1 MKSLR
6 SYNRHFLTGTGI
18 IAAVYLAQNMLSF
31 ALPLLALEISGTGAG
46 FALITGAGFVP
57 NILFAIFVGVINDR
71 IRKATG
77 FRAYSILLAL
87 SCAALWLLMV
97 TDLVNLAAL
106 AVFMIALN
114 LLGYAI
120 GNLQFTLLRLTVPH
134 TDLSDATSLSSA
146 INSTISTVGPA
157 LGGLALYLI
166 GGTGLV
172 GLVTLLLA
180 VSMAAA
186 YTVTPEEPDPTPAPF
201 WPSLREG
208 FVVFSRNRELVM
220 MTIAVVLT
228 NAAAGAFTV
237 AMILKL
243 KTGLGA
249 NDFQVGLVAAV
260 GGVGSI
266 IASGYAPRLRRW
278 LGYRAAFYWPIWV
291 LALICLAGAGA
302 PTLWL
307 LFIISFFEGAFS
319 IFYAIG
325 VWSYRQESTEAAHM
339 GRVAGITGAI
349 FKLLMPPVIFLAG
362 VLTDAEAVAAAFW
375 LAASLN
381 IAAAIFLTTVAGWG
395 WPRRP
400 VAA

>member
-1 MKSLR
+1 MSTLR
-6 SYNRHFLTGTGI
+6 TYNRHFLTGTGI
-18 IAAVYLAQNMLSF
+18 IAAVILAQNMLSF
-31 ALPLLALEISGTGAG
+31 ALPLLALELSGTGSG

-71 IRKATG
+71 MRKATG
-77 FRAYSILLAL
+77 FRAYSLLLAL
-87 SCAALWLLMV
+87 SCGLLWALMV
-97 TDLVNLAAL
+97 AGVVNLLAL
-106 AVFMIALN
+106 AIFMITLN
-114 LLGYAI
+114 LLAYAI

-134 TDLSDATSLSSA
+134 HQLSDATGLSSA
-146 INSTISTVGPA
+146 INATITTIGPA

-172 GLVTLLLA
+172 GCVTLLLL
-180 VSMAAA
+180 VSLAAA
-186 YTVTPEEPDPTPAPF
+186 YTVNPEEPDPKPTPF

-208 FVVFSRNRELVM
+208 FVVFARNRELVM

-237 AMILKL
+237 AMVLKL
-243 KTGLGA
+243 KTGFAA
-249 NDFQVGLVAAV
+249 NDFLVGLIVAA
-260 GGVGSI
+260 GGLGSV
-266 IASGYAPRLRRW
+266 IAASYAPRLRRW

-302 PTLWL
+302 PFLWL
-307 LFIISFFEGAFS
+307 FFVISFVEGAFS

-349 FKLLMPPVIFLAG
+349 FKLLMPPVILLAG
-362 VLTDAEAVAAAFW
+362 LLTDAEAVTAAFW
-375 LAASLN
+375 LAAGLN
-381 IAAAIFLTTVAGWG
+381 IAAALFLTTVAGWG
-395 WPRRP
+395 WPHR
-400 VAA
+400 AATA